1 MADTRLRHR
10 PRPRPK
16 KLFTCSCNETGVH
29 PSRALNGGTSV
40 VRPRALALW
49 LVGLIFCI
57 IFSFVKNSRS
67 VIGWQHFRLYH
78 VLHHILDFHCKQ
90 FFLKILSCSPLLL
103 HTRGM
108 LRPFL
113 PPEQR
118 ACIKFHKRKQ
128 IVESCNPGLENIN
141 NHCNTTILNS
151 MIPQHHNLYSQ
162 QPQSLLLLCKCLQP
176 PRCYTGSGC
185 TYKGFLQ
192 RWSFSLCDLFQ
203 HIFYS
208 YATGSACAK

>member
-1 MADTRLRHR
+1 MCTPQHCTQRRNQRRPPPCTR
-10 PRPRPK
+10 P
-16 KLFTCSCNETGVH
+16 
-29 PSRALNGGTSV
+29 
-40 VRPRALALW
+40 
-49 LVGLIFCI
+49 
-57 IFSFVKNSRS
+57 
-67 VIGWQHFRLYH
+67 VIGWLYILHYFFICKKLSLCDWLAGVLQHFRLHH
-78 VLHHILDFHCKQ
+78 VLYHILDFHCKQ

-141 NHCNTTILNS
+141 NHCNTTLLS
-151 MIPQHHNLYSQ
+151 STIPKHHNLYSQ
-162 QPQSLLLLCKCLQP
+162 QPQSLLLLCKYLQP

-192 RWSFSLCDLFQ
+192 RWSFSLTDLLQLNHRVCTCKVFF
-203 HIFYS
+203 HI
-208 YATGSACAK
+208 